1 MTGLYAVCGPWLDF
15 LGVWP
20 MKRFSWL
27 LRSYLTLSVVY
38 LLVPEVVYLYR
49 NYENVE
55 LFGSCFC
62 ELMVVCQGLYKLLI
76 LIYYKPNWQIVI
88 ADIVA
93 VFDECGGGSLMDLTV
108 FLLFYKRNP
117 FLQSLILPS
126 RIAGG
131 SSGCSSLS
139 GFT

>member
-1 MTGLYAVCGPWLDF
+1 
-15 LGVWP
+15 
-20 MKRFSWL
+20 MKRFSWM

-108 FLLFYKRNP
+108 FLLFYK
-117 FLQSLILPS
+117 
-126 RIAGG
+126 
-131 SSGCSSLS
+131 
-139 GFT
+139 